1 MYMVKSE
8 QERFGWGYRV
18 MPSFVYSTH
27 GDGTKRRIAA
37 DNLPQA
43 LLRLKDDGVSVQSID
58 PDEQELDLRLPL
70 STRRLLPSVYTQLAG
85 MLDEG
90 LGIGESLRRIAAELR
105 APKLRLSLMA
115 LGDAADDGL
124 SLSEAMARQPAIY
137 AATVR
142 AAVRSGETT
151 GDLPGA
157 LRGLS
162 EHQRALMLMSR
173 GLSLPLIY
181 PVFILAVAG
190 AYMVF
195 IATFIFPKF
204 MQLFMDLG
212 MEGSDFPAPTRM
224 AIVLS
229 RVTPMIVLGLV
240 IAFGALWLAW
250 RAYDRSRR
258 GMYTFGLWRLRL
270 PVVGRVALYTALARA
285 TSTLAMLLRG
295 GVDTVTALRLASDAA
310 GDLVVSTA
318 LRRAEAV
325 YQDGGSIVEGLRE
338 THALPD
344 EFVFRMG
351 VAQSEGYLA
360 DVLDNIASD
369 YMEATEQL
377 VRRWVIIAGPVTV
390 ILLGIVVGFVATAS
404 FLPLIGIISNL
415 SQ

>member
-1 MYMVKSE
+1 MYMAKSE
-8 QERFGWGYRV
+8 QERFAWGYEV

-27 GDGTKRRIAA
+27 GDSTKRRIAA
-37 DNLPQA
+37 ANLPQA
-43 LLRLKDDGVSVQSID
+43 LLRLKDDGVSVQTID

-70 STRRLLPSVYTQLAG
+70 SARRLLPSVYVQLAG

-90 LGIGESLRRIAAELR
+90 LGTGESLRRVVAELR
-105 APKLRLSLMA
+105 APKVRLSLMA
-115 LGDAADDGL
+115 LGDAVDDGV
-124 SLSEAMARQPAIY
+124 SLSEAMARQPGIY
-137 AATVR
+137 VPTVR
-142 AAVRSGETT
+142 AAVRAGETT

-157 LRGLS
+157 LRDLS
-162 EHQRALMLMSR
+162 EHQRELMLMSR

-181 PVFILAVAG
+181 PIFILAVAG
-190 AYMVF
+190 GYIVF
-195 IATFIFPKF
+195 VASFIFPKF
-204 MQLFMDLG
+204 VQLFTDLG

-224 AIVLS
+224 AMALS
-229 RVTPMIVLGLV
+229 HVTPMIVLGLL

-258 GMYTFGLWRLRL
+258 GMYSFGLWRLRI
-270 PVVGRVALYTALARA
+270 PIFGRVALYTALARA

-310 GDLVVSTA
+310 GDQVVGMA

-325 YQDGGSIVEGLRE
+325 YEDGGSIVEGLRE

-360 DVLDNIASD
+360 EVLDNIASD

-377 VRRWVIIAGPVTV
+377 VRRWVMISGPVIV
-390 ILLGIVVGFVATAS
+390 IALGIVVGFMGIAS
-404 FLPLIGIISNL
+404 FAPLIGIIGNL

>member
-1 MYMVKSE
+1 
-8 QERFGWGYRV
+8 

-27 GDGTKRRIAA
+27 EDSTRRRISAES
-37 DNLPQA
+37 LPQA
-43 LLRLKDDGVSVQSID
+43 LLRLKDDGVAVERID
-58 PDEQELDLRLPL
+58 PDGQELDLRLPL
-70 STRRLLPSVYTQLAG
+70 STRRLLPAVYTQFAG

-90 LGIGESLRRIAAELR
+90 LGMGESLRRVAAELR

-115 LGDAADDGL
+115 LGDATDDGL
-124 SLSEAMARQPAIY
+124 SLSEAMAQQPGIY
-137 AATVR
+137 VATVR
-142 AAVRSGETT
+142 AAVRAGETT
-151 GDLPGA
+151 GDLPAA

-162 EHQRALMLMSR
+162 EHQRELMVMSR

-190 AYMVF
+190 AYTLFV
-195 IATFIFPKF
+195 ATFIFPKF
-204 MQLFMDLG
+204 MQLFLDLG

-224 AIVLS
+224 AMALTRMMPAIL
-229 RVTPMIVLGLV
+229 IALF
-240 IAFGALWLAW
+240 IAFGALWLSW

-258 GMYTFGLWRLRL
+258 GMYTFGLWRMRL
-270 PVVGRVALYTALARA
+270 PIYGRVALYTALARA

-310 GDLVVSTA
+310 GDRVVSTA

-325 YQDGGSIVEGLRE
+325 YQDGGSIVDGLRE
-338 THALPD
+338 TKALPD

-377 VRRWVIIAGPVTV
+377 VRRMVMIAGPATV
-390 ILLGIVVGFVATAS
+390 IALGLIVGLIGTAS
-404 FLPLIGIISNL
+404 FLPLIGVVSNL